1 MTEMKEV
8 VVTFNPD
15 AVGRP
20 GLLAARDASE
30 VVRFAF
36 HAMEQT
42 DLSTPP
48 PIAEATISY
57 DMGTG
62 ATSAEERRTLYESW
76 ILSKAFTELA
86 RGIRETLEE
95 AYLFTRIVG
104 LVNQRHPTVDEF
116 NAEQDQGRRWAKQ
129 ASFPNLI
136 NVVNEALIEPLNFSS
151 EFESLQ
157 KVRNCLEHRGGMVG
171 KRDIDDSGALLLS
184 LPRLR
189 LFYWRGEAQIELE
202 IGARVDSGDDRK
214 HVEVHLERV
223 TRERKYALGE
233 LVRFSAE
240 DFHEISHSC
249 YMFIN
254 DLVRKLPRPKL
265 LANQ

>member
-62 ATSAEERRTLYESW
+62 AMSAEERRTLYESW

-116 NAEQDQGRRWAKQ
+116 NAEQDQGRKWAKQ
-129 ASFPNLI
+129 ASFPNLMAA
-136 NVVNEALIEPLNFSS
+136 VNEALTGPLIFSS

-171 KRDIDDSGALLLS
+171 KRDVDDSGLLLLS

-189 LFYWRGEAQIELE
+189 LFCMRGEQEIEIEL
-202 IGARVDSGDDRK
+202 GARVDSGDGRE
-214 HVEVHLERV
+214 HVEVRLGRATRV
-223 TRERKYALGE
+223 RKYELGE
-233 LVRFSAE
+233 MVRFSAV
-240 DFHEISHSC
+240 DFHEIAHSC
-249 YMFIN
+249 YLFID
-254 DLVRKLPRPKL
+254 DLIRKLPRTEFP
-265 LANQ
+265 ANQ